1 MSSQG
6 VTQIKLADSNPLLL
20 ADSNTSNYNPLD
32 QIEEE
37 KQNYLSQSQRETNLS
52 EEKKITGA
60 DEVLRVGSQYKAFAQ
75 VQRNLNGFSIP

>member
-37 KQNYLSQSQRETNLS
+37 KQ
-52 EEKKITGA
+52 TGG
-60 DEVLRVGSQYKAFAQ
+60 EMKQKTF
-75 VQRNLNGFSIP
+75 